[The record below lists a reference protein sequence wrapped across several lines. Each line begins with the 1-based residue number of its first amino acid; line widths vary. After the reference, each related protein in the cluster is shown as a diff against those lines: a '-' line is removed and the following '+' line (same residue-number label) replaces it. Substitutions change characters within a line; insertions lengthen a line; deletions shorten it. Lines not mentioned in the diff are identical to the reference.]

1 MSGAVAS
8 IGCASPGRGHTA
20 DLKAIGRAAVLA
32 LYDELALAPK
42 PGLVSFVDSGSH
54 DDMDAR
60 SFMRSLFSLR
70 LYFPR
75 VARWGALGSTFEVLE
90 SEGIHAEA
98 RMRVATGGVNTHRG
112 AVFCLGLLCASA
124 GALVARGARL
134 DAASLRRELMARW
147 GSALSERVLHNR
159 HTHGAVAARRFG
171 LRSAA
176 AEAALGFPVLF
187 ETTLPTR
194 HVCRRCSRPWPFCK
208 TPTSLTVAA
217 WPGCAMHNSLRA
229 ISWRQAVPR
238 DPTRWCTR
246 APCTPTSL
254 RGACRPAARPTCS
267 RRLVGCSAFAH
278 ACESGAA
285 VLRAGH
291 AACRHA
297 AVVGI
302 LPRSRTHL
310 GTARNA
316 AR

>member
-187 ETTLPTR
+187 ETTLPALLAAQQGGATPHEARLQALFETMAVLQDTNLAHRGGLAGLR
-194 HVCRRCSRPWPFCK
+194 HAQLAACNFLEAGGASRPDALVHARAVHADF
-208 TPTSLTVAA
+208 VA
-217 WPGCAMHNSLRA
+217 
-229 ISWRQAVPR
+229 
-238 DPTRWCTR
+238 
-246 APCTPTSL
+246 
-254 RGACRPAARPTCS
+254 
-267 RRLVGCSAFAH
+267 RRLSPGGSADMLA
-278 ACESGAA
+278 
-285 VLRAGH
+285 
-291 AACRHA
+291 AACWLQR
-297 AVVGI
+297 VC
-302 LPRSRTHL
+302 
-310 GTARNA
+310 ARV
-316 AR
+316 